1 MNNAGIRIH
10 SGSGGSI
17 HSRNNWTPRT
27 SITTYNG
34 PHTFGS
40 NNHWHDQLVQNLVQT
55 PKFHIYA
62 PNTIGDYN
70 LRLRSQLML
79 PPKHTGFL
87 LIPNHPNDCDRHI
100 ALHIL
105 LRRIHLPHY
114 ACIGFV
120 SLPEAI
126 FHAHHT
132 VNYSVTIRAIR
143 MDGECKD
150 LQDLSTVTGCV
161 AHGIDSDS
169 STCRHA
175 VSLGLFVYHPSGP
188 QRDRL
193 TRQYPTGLSTHDLTV
208 PIPGWTPPPPDED
221 MSPDRELHT
230 TARDWAESMNMS
242 SQLVIHTSQWMMG
255 FHPFF
260 LDNPNTITSLQAPHT
275 DYLFL
280 SHSTLATHRPRINR
294 NRTRY
299 GAVFPS
305 LLDALIYASRHDD
318 TNHITLLHKDDC
330 VLIDPNQDPL
340 TNPIVMPSRITEELS
355 SRPDCGIMALR
366 LDSLSVAHSTAHIAP
381 LLLNNLRP
389 LTCAPHDATM
399 VSIPIGDYTFSLM
412 SICDAFEWMGHTAL
426 LRAPCKS
433 GPIRTI
439 CDASLQKQVHPT
451 STPPILANTLKEIP
465 PLITT

>member
-1 MNNAGIRIH
+1 
-10 SGSGGSI
+10 
-17 HSRNNWTPRT
+17 
-27 SITTYNG
+27 
-34 PHTFGS
+34 
-40 NNHWHDQLVQNLVQT
+40 
-55 PKFHIYA
+55 
-62 PNTIGDYN
+62 
-70 LRLRSQLML
+70 
-79 PPKHTGFL
+79 
-87 LIPNHPNDCDRHI
+87 
-100 ALHIL
+100 
-105 LRRIHLPHY
+105 
-114 ACIGFV
+114 
-120 SLPEAI
+120 
-126 FHAHHT
+126 
-132 VNYSVTIRAIR
+132 
-143 MDGECKD
+143 
-150 LQDLSTVTGCV
+150 
-161 AHGIDSDS
+161 
-169 STCRHA
+169 
-175 VSLGLFVYHPSGP
+175 
-188 QRDRL
+188 
-193 TRQYPTGLSTHDLTV
+193 
-208 PIPGWTPPPPDED
+208 
-221 MSPDRELHT
+221 
-230 TARDWAESMNMS
+230 MS

-433 GPIRTI
+433 GPIRII
-439 CDASLQKQVHPT
+439 CDASLQKQVHPHLLHQYIERNP
-451 STPPILANTLKEIP
+451 TPDNNLRPPSRWPVLQKHTHSERATCMTTPNCLIWVFLFQPPSNEEEFLRHRWILART
-465 PLITT
+465 